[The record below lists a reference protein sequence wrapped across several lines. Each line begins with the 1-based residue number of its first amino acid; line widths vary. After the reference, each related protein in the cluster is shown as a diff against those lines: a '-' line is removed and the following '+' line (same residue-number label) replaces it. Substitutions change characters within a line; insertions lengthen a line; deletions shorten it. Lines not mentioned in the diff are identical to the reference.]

1 MTDLPPIRNEQEA
14 RAIMAGGLGRAELEF
29 ATSITAPL
37 YWIIREGPR
46 QYRVRN
52 GSAFFL
58 DAGQG
63 PFAVTAQHVIE
74 GFRRDSAAGNVVA
87 VQLGLDLPLDFTS
100 RHAIIGEHPDI
111 DIATFRITEEEIAA
125 IGKITLTG
133 HQRAWPPSPPQQD
146 RGVYY
151 SGFPGTETI
160 WLSPREISFGAA
172 PGGGVA
178 SSVSETDVSTMIE
191 RENLIAVR
199 GGGIPPENFDFGG
212 MSGGPM
218 LTVIETGVIRS
229 WSLAG
234 VIYEGP
240 NPVPDEA
247 QAIAGLEIIRARRA
261 HFILPDGQLDV
272 QRWNQLAAARPS
284 VRGTAS

>member
-1 MTDLPPIRNEQEA
+1 MTDLPPVINEQEA
-14 RAIMAGGLGRAELEF
+14 RAIMAGGLGKAELEF

-37 YWIIREGPR
+37 YWIIKEAPG

-58 DAGQG
+58 DAGEG
-63 PFAVTAQHVIE
+63 LFAVTAQHVIQ
-74 GFRRDSAAGNVVA
+74 GLRRDTAAGNVVA
-87 VQLGLDLPLDFTS
+87 VQLGLDLSPDFAG
-100 RHAIIGEHPDI
+100 RNAIIGEHPDI
-111 DIATFRITEEEIAA
+111 DIATFRITEAEIVA
-125 IGKITLTG
+125 IGKSKLTG
-133 HQRAWPPSPPQQD
+133 WQRTWPPGPPQQD

-151 SGFPGTETI
+151 SGFPGTGTL
-160 WLSPREISFGAA
+160 WLSPHEISFGAA

-178 SSVSETDVSTMIE
+178 SSISEKDVSSMIE
-191 RENLIAVR
+191 RENLIALL

-218 LTVIETGVIRS
+218 LSVIETRGFRS

-261 HFILPDGQLDV
+261 HFILPNGQLDSV
-272 QRWNQLAAARPS
+272 RWNGLAPIGQQR
-284 VRGTAS
+284 